1 VPAAQWPDDALP
13 LLQNAVKRG
22 AAPMQRY
29 RCAAC
34 GFEAQHY
41 YWQCPGCLTWDSY
54 PTQRLDAL

>member
-1 VPAAQWPDDALP
+1 
-13 LLQNAVKRG
+13 
-22 AAPMQRY
+22 MQRY